1 MKHPLC
7 VLLACAAATALHEAR
22 AQQPEAVLRFDQAR
36 KEELAD
42 RAPDRAA
49 DSAVAAARVRPLV
62 FKLNRRWVTEE
73 QAYDAVTL
81 WNVRRVKDRLRRKRP
96 EKGCRREKVRLLK
109 FFIERDGRKG
119 ARPHLLGNVAGY
131 NWTTGRYDPKDAK
144 WHETP
149 LHIGAYTLR
158 TEMDSLRRAGV
169 DVTSFYVTPQ
179 EFIYTVPVGSTYL
192 LDGVRVAPEIFR
204 LIDGLTLRT
213 LDIRDD
219 AEGRPVV
226 TGDTYPD
233 RVPLVFLSG
242 ERAEIGTWMRLG
254 EARAYEM
261 DAGTPLHYYYMLPVE
276 AVELYGPEGR
286 FGAIHIDMVEEK

>member
-1 MKHPLC
+1 MRPLFHI
-7 VLLACAAATALHEAR
+7 LLACAAATALHEAR

-36 KEELAD
+36 EEELAD

-62 FKLNRRWVTEE
+62 FKLNRRRVTEE

-81 WNVRRVKDRLRRKRP
+81 WNVRRVKDRLRRKRL

-109 FFIERDGRKG
+109 FFIERDSRKG

-131 NWTTGRYDPKDAK
+131 NWTTDWGK
-144 WHETP
+144 TP

-179 EFIYTVPVGSTYL
+179 EFLYTVPVGSTYL
-192 LDGVRVAPEIFR
+192 LDGVRVSPEIFR

-242 ERAEIGTWMRLG
+242 ERVGIDTWMHLG

-286 FGAIHIDMVEEK
+286 FGAIHIDMVAER